1 MLIQNGVQSRVIHE
15 STTAAGSTSVDG
27 SIQSDSLIATLW
39 VESITAGTLSV
50 SVYTLTDNDKEL
62 LLFSFPDITS
72 VSTNLLLRKAGV
84 SMQRFKV
91 VATYT
96 GSCTY
101 EVHVRAVDGA
111 GESSVKILGAS
122 SLITDTL
129 TVTTIPAAL
138 IPAALQDRNGLSL
151 LNYSG
156 GGTLFLSEDISKLPA
171 RAWPVPPGGGWSLDI
186 QAGVTIYAVSSS
198 GSLEVR
204 VAESGG

>member
-1 MLIQNGVQSRVIHE
+1 MLIQNGVQSRVIQE

-39 VESITAGTLSV
+39 VDSITSGTLSV
-50 SVYTLTDNDKEL
+50 SIYTLTDNGKEL

-96 GSCTY
+96 GTCSY

-111 GESSVKILGAS
+111 GESSVKILGSTA
-122 SLITDTL
+122 LVTDTL
-129 TVTTIPAAL
+129 TVTTTPAIL

-156 GGTLFLSEDISKLPA
+156 GGTLFVSEDITKLPA
-171 RAWPVPPGGGWSLDI
+171 RAWPIQPGGGWSLDI

-198 GSLEVR
+198 GTLEIR
-204 VAESGG
+204 SAESGG

>member
-1 MLIQNGVQSRVIHE
+1 MLIQNGVQARVIQE
-15 STTAAGSTSVDG
+15 STSAAGSTSVDG

-39 VESITAGTLSV
+39 VDSIASGTLSV
-50 SVYTLTDNDKEL
+50 SIYTLTDNGKEL

-96 GSCTY
+96 GICTY

-111 GESSVKILGAS
+111 GESSVKIIGSTALV
-122 SLITDTL
+122 TDTL
-129 TVTTIPAAL
+129 VVTPVPAVL

-151 LNYSG
+151 LNYVG
-156 GGTLFLSEDISKLPA
+156 GGTLFLSEDISKLPT
-171 RAWPVPPGGGWSLDI
+171 RAWPIPPGGGWSLDI

-198 GSLEVR
+198 GNLEVR